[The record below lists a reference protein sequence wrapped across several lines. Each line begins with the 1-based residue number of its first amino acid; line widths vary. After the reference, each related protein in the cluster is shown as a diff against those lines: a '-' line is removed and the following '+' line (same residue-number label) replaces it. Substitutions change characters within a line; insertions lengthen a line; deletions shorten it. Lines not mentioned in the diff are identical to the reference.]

1 MDGNQI
7 RYSGIGIGRQLT
19 VPSVNRRPSLVGWIE
34 ILLEID
40 FFVAFFTV
48 VVVSCMIGSFT
59 VEGNFTFVAFDI
71 SVCHV
76 ATLDFVHRS

>member
-1 MDGNQI
+1 M
-7 RYSGIGIGRQLT
+7 
-19 VPSVNRRPSLVGWIE
+19 E